1 VTAIP
6 TLVRVLLTGDV
17 HGNTAWVVDHVLKQA
32 KRQRCQLAC
41 QMGDLGVWGDADGKR
56 FLDAVDRAAAAAGIP
71 IWFIDGNHED
81 FNLLYSLPL
90 DADGR
95 RPVRERIIHIPR
107 GHRWTWAGRTMLAC
121 GGASS
126 VDVMYRLPQ
135 VSWWSQEAITLAE
148 VDACIAG
155 GKADVLFSHD
165 IQLDVKIEGA
175 MYRNDPPMQVANAVY
190 GNRLALQRIV
200 DLTQPSLQVHGH
212 WHAPK
217 EQRIRRGKEGPE
229 VRVVSLNCDSGA
241 AYYSNGHCAV
251 LDLAVL
257 EENVINAVTVID

>member
-6 TLVRVLLTGDV
+6 TLVRVLLTGDA

-32 KRQRCQLAC
+32 KRQRCQLVC
-41 QMGDLGVWGDADGKR
+41 QMGDFGVWGDAEGS
-56 FLDAVDRAAAAAGIP
+56 
-71 IWFIDGNHED
+71 D
-81 FNLLYSLPL
+81 FWTPWTAPPRLRESPSGSSTATTKTSTLLYSLPL

-95 RPVRERIIHIPR
+95 RPARERIIHIPR

-126 VDVMYRLPQ
+126 VDVMYRLPH
-135 VSWWSQEAITLAE
+135 VSWWPQEAITSAE
-148 VDACIAG
+148 VEACIAG

-200 DLTQPSLQVHGH
+200 DVTQPSLQVHGR
-212 WHAPK
+212 WHVPK
-217 EQRIRRGKEGPE
+217 DQRIRRGREGPA

-257 EENVINAVTVID
+257 EGDVINAVTVID